1 MVVQHKMTARE
12 KREMIGGIMMAI
24 GMILIVAGLIVTYV
38 EYQSLPIEKL
48 ALMAIVEGVGL
59 GVGMTSAGF
68 IFFFAGLG
76 VYLANNNNQ
85 AWRRAS
91 PFRSRR

>member
-1 MVVQHKMTARE
+1 MSARE
-12 KREMIGGIMMAI
+12 KREMMGAIMMVI
-24 GMILIVAGLIVTYV
+24 GMGLIIVGLIATYL

-48 ALMAIVEGVGL
+48 ALMAIVEGIGF

-91 PFRSRR
+91 PFRGRR